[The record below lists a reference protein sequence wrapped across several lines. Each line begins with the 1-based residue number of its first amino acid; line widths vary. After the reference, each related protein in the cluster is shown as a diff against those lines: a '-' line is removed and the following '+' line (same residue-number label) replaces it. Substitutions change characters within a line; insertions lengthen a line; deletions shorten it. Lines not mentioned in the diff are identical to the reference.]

1 MRTSAQLGVEE
12 GSAGAL
18 VSYVFESDVTKEI
31 LRCRLSGRVTDEVF
45 KDFIRAGSQYAL
57 RMHPSAGIV
66 DLSEVTSFDVS
77 ARTIEDLAKQPSA
90 VPGRELRRIVIAPSA
105 ETFGMMRMFEIEAE
119 EQRPDIHVVHSER
132 EAWAILA
139 VQNPKFEPL
148 GSE

>member
-1 MRTSAQLGVEE
+1 M
-12 GSAGAL
+12 
-18 VSYVFESDVTKEI
+18 SYVFESDLAHEI

-45 KDFIRAGSQYAL
+45 EDFIRAGSKYAV
-57 RMHPSAGIV
+57 RMHPTVGVV

-77 ARTIEDLAKQPSA
+77 ARTIEELAKQPPA
-90 VPGRELRRIVIAPSA
+90 VRDHKLRRIVIAPSA

-139 VQNPKFEPL
+139 LQEPKFEPL
-148 GSE
+148 ASE